1 MFGRGGYD
9 KGAVNHMEQT
19 YTAEEFKD
27 KMYTN
32 LKVRPSDS
40 VILMCSIF
48 IASIGLNMNSIPI
61 IIGAML
67 ISPLMT
73 PILSIGLALSLYDMK
88 LLRAASRLL
97 LVQVLISLTV
107 ATIYFAISP
116 ITYASNEIIAR
127 TQPTIWDVIIAFAG
141 GTAGIIGAQQKMSNN
156 IVPGVAIATALMPPL
171 CTVGYSIATRNL
183 DYLIGSSY
191 LFVINCAFIAIA
203 TFIGVKFMGI
213 SQELTKQDT
222 NHKKFNRALIGLSVL
237 IIVPSIFSATTLV
250 QDSIVRTGI
259 NNFVEEEFSDA
270 IIISQDYEEDD
281 SMLLL
286 TTTGKRLTNE
296 ELAELEAKL
305 PDYGLQSIQLSVT
318 QVPDL
323 NGLSG
328 EQAARILQQ
337 YLESRLQQFNLFDS
351 RQIDLESIPF
361 EIQNE

>member
-1 MFGRGGYD
+1 
-9 KGAVNHMEQT
+9 MEQT
-19 YTAEEFKD
+19 FTAEEFKE
-27 KMYTN
+27 KMYSN

-88 LLRAASRLL
+88 LLRAGVRLL
-97 LVQVLISLTV
+97 LVQVFVSLTV

-116 ITYASNEIIAR
+116 ITYPSNEIIAR
-127 TQPTIWDVIIAFAG
+127 TEPTIWDVIIAFAG
-141 GTAGIIGAQQKMSNN
+141 GTAGIIGAQKKMSNN

-191 LFVINCAFIAIA
+191 LFIINCSFIAIA

-213 SQELTKQDT
+213 SQELTKQDV
-222 NHKKFNRALIGLSVL
+222 NHKKINRLLIGLSVL
-237 IIVPSIFSATTLV
+237 IVLPSIASATTLV
-250 QDSIVRTGI
+250 QDSIIRTGI
-259 NNFVEEEFSDA
+259 NNFVENEFSDA
-270 IIISQDYEEDD
+270 IIISQDYEEDQKQ
-281 SMLLL
+281 LLL
-286 TTTGKRLTNE
+286 TTTGKRISEE
-296 ELAELEAKL
+296 ELAELDAKL
-305 PDYGLQSIQLSVT
+305 PEYGLNSIELTVT
-318 QVPDL
+318 QVPDFTE
-323 NGLSG
+323 LSG
-328 EQAARILQQ
+328 EQATRILQQ

-351 RQIDLESIPF
+351 RQIDLEDLPF
-361 EIQNE
+361 ELQNELNPN

>member
-1 MFGRGGYD
+1 
-9 KGAVNHMEQT
+9 MEQT

-27 KMYTN
+27 KMYSN

-88 LLRAASRLL
+88 LLRAGFRLL
-97 LVQVLISLTV
+97 LVQVSVSLTV

-116 ITYASNEIIAR
+116 ITYASSEIIAR

-141 GTAGIIGAQQKMSNN
+141 GTAGIIGAQKKVSNN

-183 DYLIGSSY
+183 DYFIGSSY

-213 SQELTKQDT
+213 SEELTKQDV
-222 NHKKFNRALIGLSVL
+222 NHKKLNRILIGLSVL
-237 IIVPSIFSATTLV
+237 IVLPSIASATTLV
-250 QDSIVRTGI
+250 QDSIIRSGI
-259 NNFVEEEFSDA
+259 NNFIETEFSDT
-270 IIISQDYEEDD
+270 IIISQEYEEDQK
-281 SMLLL
+281 LLEV
-286 TTTGKRLTNE
+286 TTTGRRLTTE
-296 ELAELEAKL
+296 EVGELEAKM
-305 PDYGLQSIQLSVT
+305 PEYGLSSLDLTVI
-318 QVPDL
+318 QVPDF

-328 EQAARILQQ
+328 EQAARLLQQ

-351 RQIDLESIPF
+351 RQIDLEDLPF
-361 EIQNE
+361 ELQQELNRD

>member
-1 MFGRGGYD
+1 
-9 KGAVNHMEQT
+9 MEQT

-27 KMYTN
+27 KMYSN

-88 LLRAASRLL
+88 LLRAGVRLL
-97 LVQVLISLTV
+97 LVQVAVSLTV

-127 TQPTIWDVIIAFAG
+127 TEPTIWDVIIAFAG
-141 GTAGIIGAQQKMSNN
+141 GTAGIIGAQKKMSNN

-213 SQELTKQDT
+213 SQVLTKQDA
-222 NHKKFNRALIGLSVL
+222 NHKKINRLLIGLSVL
-237 IIVPSIFSATTLV
+237 IVVPSIFSAATLV

-259 NNFVEEEFSDA
+259 NNFIEEEFSDA
-270 IIISQDYEEDD
+270 IIISQDYQEDD
-281 SMLLL
+281 DLLL
-286 TTTGKRLTNE
+286 VTTTGKRLTNE
-296 ELAELEAKL
+296 ELAEIESRL
-305 PDYGLQSIQLSVT
+305 PDYGLHAIELSVT

-328 EQAARILQQ
+328 EKVAELLQK

-351 RQIDLESIPF
+351 RQIDLEDLPF
-361 EIQNE
+361 ELQNEINPN